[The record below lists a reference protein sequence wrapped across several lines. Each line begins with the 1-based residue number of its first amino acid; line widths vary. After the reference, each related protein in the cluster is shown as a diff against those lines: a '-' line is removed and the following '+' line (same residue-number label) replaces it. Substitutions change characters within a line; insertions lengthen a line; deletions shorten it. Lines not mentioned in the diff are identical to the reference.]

1 MKPKT
6 VLQLFVPV
14 LLILIAS
21 SSLYSQKIN
30 LFGTVRDVN
39 THQELRGVNIFLE
52 NTQLGTTS
60 NYSGRFTL
68 SLPNSAGNAVV
79 TFQHIAYE
87 TMKVKVDSLIN
98 QRNVYLQPRIIPMP
112 GVEIE
117 ETGVSQIAK
126 DLPQTISMIEARN
139 FEIRGFTDA
148 GDLLRVDHSVQ
159 IDERIS
165 GKKTGLEKFLIH

>member
-1 MKPKT
+1 
-6 VLQLFVPV
+6 
-14 LLILIAS
+14 
-21 SSLYSQKIN
+21 
-30 LFGTVRDVN
+30 
-39 THQELRGVNIFLE
+39 
-52 NTQLGTTS
+52 
-60 NYSGRFTL
+60 
-68 SLPNSAGNAVV
+68 
-79 TFQHIAYE
+79 
-87 TMKVKVDSLIN
+87 
-98 QRNVYLQPRIIPMP
+98 MP

-165 GKKTGLEKFLIH
+165 GNRVMRRLLKLTGLVQKAAEQF